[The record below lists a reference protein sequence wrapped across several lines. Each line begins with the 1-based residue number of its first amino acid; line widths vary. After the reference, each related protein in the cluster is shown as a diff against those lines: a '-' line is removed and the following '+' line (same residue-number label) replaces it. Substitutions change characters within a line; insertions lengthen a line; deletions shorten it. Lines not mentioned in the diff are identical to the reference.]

1 MAGASRLRRVQIL
14 AGLLLSICVLALSA
28 QPAQAD
34 TRIVSGGESRLE
46 VNITNFVKLLGDGI
60 FATPIPP
67 ARLEFGV
74 QPAAIFPITEVG
86 VFDPVLTVGAVH
98 HQGGLRLAKDSINFT
113 IDVTNPT
120 LTCTTSL
127 VEPKCRVL
135 ATANG
140 VLPNE
145 LAEIHN
151 LTVSDNMTG
160 TVSVQGRALVG
171 QVAALALNT
180 LFQTQVFKA
189 GMELGVW
196 KSTIKYN
203 PLPQL

>member
-1 MAGASRLRRVQIL
+1 MVGASRLRRVRLLGGLFL
-14 AGLLLSICVLALSA
+14 AVSVLALSA

-34 TRIVSGGESRLE
+34 TRVIKGGESRLE
-46 VNITNFVKLLGDGI
+46 VNIANFVKMLGDGI
-60 FATPIPP
+60 FATAIEP
-67 ARLEFGV
+67 ARLEFGAR
-74 QPAAIFPITEVG
+74 PAAIFPASNVG

-98 HQGGLRLAKDSINFT
+98 HQGGLRLAKDSINFA

-127 VEPKCRVL
+127 VEPKCRIL

-145 LAEIHN
+145 LAELHN
-151 LTVSDNMTG
+151 ATVTDNMTG
-160 TVSVQGRALVG
+160 TVTVQGRALVG
-171 QVAALALNT
+171 PVAATVLNT
-180 LFQTQVFKA
+180 LFQTQIFTA

-196 KSTIKYN
+196 TSTINYD